1 MKKIIVLLTVCL
13 VFFSLGC
20 ASDTKEN
27 NAASKAETFDE
38 RVAKIVNS
46 MTYKEKIGQMLLI
59 GINGTELN
67 DDSRYML
74 TQFHAGGVILFD
86 RNLESAAQ
94 TKKLIADLN
103 SAKDESVPLFIAID
117 EEGGSVVR
125 GREFITPPKS
135 AKAIGATGDLVSA
148 ESIAEAT
155 GNSLRELGFNVNFAP
170 VADVGSSDRSFS
182 QDSSKVIDFLRPTV
196 QGYENA
202 HIMYALKHFP
212 GIGKGKIDSHNELSA
227 INATREELADD
238 LAPFKTMIDEREPEN
253 YMVLVSHY
261 IYPAYDAENPA
272 SLSKA
277 VCTDLLRSELGYRG
291 IIITDDVEMG
301 ALAKNYSFRELGVK
315 AILAGAD
322 IVMVCHDYE
331 HEEEVYLGILD
342 AIESGKISEDRLNK
356 SVERIVRAKLL
367 RGTRIE

>member
-1 MKKIIVLLTVCL
+1 MKKIIMLLAACW
-13 VFFSLGC
+13 VFFSFGC

-27 NAASKAETFDE
+27 AAGKEETLDK
-38 RVAKIVNS
+38 RVEKIVNS
-46 MTYKEKIGQMLLI
+46 MTYKEKIGQMVFI

-94 TKKLIADLN
+94 TKKLIADLE
-103 SAKDESVPLFIAID
+103 SVKDESVPLFIGID

-125 GREFITPPKS
+125 GADFITPPRS
-135 AKAIGATGDLVSA
+135 AKSIGAAGDLASA
-148 ESIAEAT
+148 ESSAETT
-155 GNSLRELGFNVNFAP
+155 GSSLRELGFNVNFAP
-170 VADVGSSDRSFS
+170 VADVSAGDRSFS
-182 QDSSKVIDFLRPTV
+182 QDSSKVIDFLRPTA
-196 QGYENA
+196 QGYETA

-212 GIGKGKIDSHNELSA
+212 GIGRGTIDSHNELSA
-227 INATREELADD
+227 INASREELASD

-277 VCTDLLRSELGYRG
+277 VCTELLRNELGYRG

-301 ALAKNYSFRELGVK
+301 ALAKNYNFRELGVK

-331 HEEEVYLGILD
+331 HEQEVYLGILD
-342 AIESGKISEDRLNK
+342 AVESGKISEERLNK

-367 RGTRIE
+367 RGKRQE